1 MNWNLFWAIIIVC
14 AAISVLTI
22 ILYAKHKQDE
32 SMRRIVSWFNGFV
45 AGMIVMAIIALLV
58 YMVI

>member
-1 MNWNLFWAIIIVC
+1 MELIYWIIIVC

-45 AGMIVMAIIALLV
+45 AGMIVMAIIAFIIWV
-58 YMVI
+58 T